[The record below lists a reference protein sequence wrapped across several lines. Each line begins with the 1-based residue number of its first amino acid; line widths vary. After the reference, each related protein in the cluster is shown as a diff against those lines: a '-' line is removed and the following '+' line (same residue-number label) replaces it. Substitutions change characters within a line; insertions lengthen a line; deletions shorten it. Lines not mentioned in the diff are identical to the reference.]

1 MSTVTTR
8 GGTTPCDNLQKVV
21 VVSWREP
28 GGLVKGFPGN
38 TIISNDVDD
47 YESGSRIWVW
57 CIVSPSPYRPPKKT
71 KEESSAET
79 SFLALSDFPLPGM
92 SLTLLVFSGVTH
104 LEATTVCHTSSP
116 SSPVRMC
123 LSQLA
128 TILPGST
135 WYIPPSYPSKKSTTS
150 PSNQSKMLSHLHTT
164 QQRPQKSLVTAAP
177 SDLVTRWRPFH
188 FGQKKGL
195 FFMGRTLSFRTS
207 TSKKCKKLY
216 EGSMNHQLRSLVILH
231 QKTLPNKNWKSPHWT
246 IHHLIS
252 NLI

>member
-116 SSPVRMC
+116 SLPVRMC
-123 LSQLA
+123 LSQSA
-128 TILPGST
+128 TILPGWLGVS
-135 WYIPPSYPSKKSTTS
+135 PSYPSKKARLCPPIQDAE
-150 PSNQSKMLSHLHTT
+150 PSAHN
-164 QQRPQKSLVTAAP
+164 AAKAP
-177 SDLVTRWRPFH
+177 EVACNCCTWWRLVTRWLPEASLGDCFH
-188 FGQKKGL
+188 VLGTKKAYFSWGE
-195 FFMGRTLSFRTS
+195 RTRSFRTS
-207 TSKKCKKLY
+207 TSKKC
-216 EGSMNHQLRSLVILH
+216 
-231 QKTLPNKNWKSPHWT
+231 
-246 IHHLIS
+246 
-252 NLI
+252 